1 MNRTRL
7 RLAVAAVGAVCA
19 ASSAWAADTPFDM
32 KGCLANETTVLDKV
46 GDLTVGMNVT
56 RGTMDF
62 VGALTDKMTHDCR
75 VLWVASKAGLEFTNR
90 CVNIDKDGDKHVT
103 MASGTPKSF
112 QWRFLG
118 GSGKYQGIS
127 GGGTGE
133 IHSPYPRGANFG
145 ASCWQ
150 GRGTYTLIR

>member
-1 MNRTRL
+1 MKHMKMAI
-7 RLAVAAVGAVCA
+7 LAAAIAGAFAAAAA
-19 ASSAWAADTPFDM
+19 ASAETPFDM
-32 KGCLANETTVLDKV
+32 KGCLANESTVLDKV
-46 GDLTVGMNVT
+46 GDVTVGMNVT

-90 CVNIDKDGDKHVT
+90 CVNIDKDGDKHFT

-112 QWRFLG
+112 QWRFLS
-118 GSGKYQGIS
+118 GSGKYAGIS

-133 IHSPYPRGANFG
+133 IHSPYPRGSNFG

-150 GRGTYTLIR
+150 GRGTYTLNR